1 MRASLTHPVFSYLGQ
16 ACLDRLQFMRP
27 PAGPRLW
34 LGPLPAG
41 LSETQGAGW
50 VHGEPL
56 EGRMPRPPKPG
67 YSVVIDTGSWPS
79 NSLGKDWF
87 SKINHMLNDGGVYL
101 FASLGPSSLGNL
113 RRTLERTGQSSAG
126 LLPEGL
132 TEAWT
137 DMHDLGDQLQQ
148 AGLVSPVMESD
159 ALCFSYQTS
168 RQFLGDLRAWPGR
181 KNRQAT
187 DRTKQG
193 SGLGLQA
200 LRASFTA
207 LSEQSG
213 GLVLDWEMVVGHA
226 WKPASTQKPGQKP
239 KGSGFS
245 PLKFFRKKP

>member
-16 ACLDRLQFMRP
+16 ACLDRLQLMRP

-113 RRTLERTGQSSAG
+113 RRILERTGQSSAG

-226 WKPASTQKPGQKP
+226 WKPASTQKPDQKP
-239 KGSGFS
+239 EGSGFS